1 MAIASTTRRGR
12 SEAPHSADHTLEFF
26 QKRIEVDKEM
36 LLILIECSPQLIL
49 YVMLCGVCVDLHG
62 T

>member
-1 MAIASTTRRGR
+1 MDVAGTARRGGR
-12 SEAPHSADHTLEFF
+12 EALRGADHTLESF

-49 YVMLCGVCVDLHG
+49 YVMVCGVCVDLHG